1 MKKLTFVSRTLTAL
15 TLCAALLL
23 SGCASTTP
31 PSDIPQTPART
42 DTAAPQEGGKL
53 KVGIIQFMDHPS
65 LNEIR
70 DSFVTE
76 LAALGYDESK
86 VTVSL
91 QNGQGDF
98 SNLNSIAQK
107 FVGEKMDL
115 IVAIATPAAQAAA
128 AATTEIPVL
137 FSAVTD
143 PVAAGLTADLTAP
156 GGNVTG
162 TSDAIPVNSIFE
174 LAARLTPNV
183 KKFGFIYNSGE
194 VNSISVITAAKAYCD
209 ANGLTYAEGTVTNS
223 GEVQQTGL
231 QLLSECDALFAP
243 IDNTVAS
250 AMPNLA
256 AIATQQK
263 KPVYVAADSMVADG
277 GLATVGINYKSLG
290 KETAAMAKEL
300 LEGKKPAELPV
311 RTLREFAEVINE
323 EQLTALG
330 LKK

>member
-1 MKKLTFVSRTLTAL
+1 MKKFTTLSRTLTSLAL
-15 TLCAALLL
+15 CGTMLL
-23 SGCASTTP
+23 SGCVTNTTP
-31 PSDIPQTPART
+31 ASNIPPKEDTPTTAP
-42 DTAAPQEGGKL
+42 DTTTKL
-53 KVGIIQFMDHPS
+53 KVGIMQFMEHPS

-70 DSFVTE
+70 DSFTAE

-86 VTVSL
+86 IEITV

-107 FVGEKMDL
+107 FVGENMDL
-115 IVAIATPAAQAAA
+115 IVAIATPSAQAAA
-128 AATTEIPVL
+128 AVTTSTPIL

-143 PVAAGLTADLTAP
+143 PVAAGLVKDINAP

-162 TSDAIPVNSIFE
+162 TSDAIPVQSIFE
-174 LAARLTPNV
+174 LAKRLTPSV

-194 VNSISVITAAKAYCD
+194 INSISVIADAKAYCD

-256 AIATQQK
+256 AIATEQNK
-263 KPVYVAADSMVADG
+263 AVYVAADSMVADG
-277 GLATVGINYKSLG
+277 GLATVGINYTKLG
-290 KETAAMAKEL
+290 KETAAMAKEIL
-300 LEGKKPAELPV
+300 DGKSPAEMPV
-311 RTLREFAEVINE
+311 RVMTEFAEVINE
-323 EQLTALG
+323 EQMKALG
-330 LKK
+330 ITG

>member
-1 MKKLTFVSRTLTAL
+1 MEKLTALTRTLTAL
-15 TLCAALLL
+15 TLCGTMLL
-23 SGCASTTP
+23 SGCVFTGTASSIP
-31 PSDIPQTPART
+31 PKE
-42 DTAAPQEGGKL
+42 AAPTTDAPDTTTKL
-53 KVGIIQFMDHPS
+53 KVGIMQFMEHPS

-70 DSFVTE
+70 DAFTAE
-76 LAALGYDESK
+76 LAALGYDDSK
-86 VTVSL
+86 IEITV

-115 IVAIATPAAQAAA
+115 IVAIATPSAQAAA
-128 AATTEIPVL
+128 AVTTSTPIL

-143 PVAAGLTADLTAP
+143 PVAAGLVADLKAP
-156 GGNVTG
+156 GGNITG
-162 TSDAIPVNSIFE
+162 TSDAIPVQSIFE
-174 LAARLTPNV
+174 LAKRLTPNV

-194 VNSISVITAAKAYCD
+194 SNSISVITDAKAYCD
-209 ANGLTYAEGTVTNS
+209 ANGITYAEGTVTNS

-256 AIATQQK
+256 AIATEQK

-277 GLATVGINYKSLG
+277 GLATVGINYTRLG
-290 KETAAMAKEL
+290 KETAAMAKEIL
-300 LEGKKPAELPV
+300 DGKSPAEIPV
-311 RTLREFAEVINE
+311 RVMTEFAEVINE
-323 EQLTALG
+323 EQMKALG
-330 LKK
+330 L

>member
-1 MKKLTFVSRTLTAL
+1 MKKLTTLSRTLTAL
-15 TLCAALLL
+15 TLCGTMLL
-23 SGCASTTP
+23 SGCVFTGTGPQQDIPPKETASTT
-31 PSDIPQTPART
+31 
-42 DTAAPQEGGKL
+42 APKL
-53 KVGIIQFMDHPS
+53 KVGIMQFMEHPS

-70 DSFVTE
+70 DAFTTE

-86 VTVSL
+86 IEITV

-107 FVGEKMDL
+107 FVGEDMDL
-115 IVAIATPAAQAAA
+115 IVAIATPSAQAAA
-128 AATTEIPVL
+128 AVTTSTPIL

-143 PVAAGLTADLTAP
+143 PVAAGLVKDINAP

-162 TSDAIPVNSIFE
+162 TSDAIPVQSIFE
-174 LAARLTPNV
+174 LAKRLTPDV

-194 VNSISVITAAKAYCD
+194 INSISVIADAKAYCD

-256 AIATQQK
+256 AIATEQK
-263 KPVYVAADSMVADG
+263 KAVYVAADSMVADG
-277 GLATVGINYKSLG
+277 GLATVGINYTKLG
-290 KETAAMAKEL
+290 KETAAMAKEIL
-300 LEGKKPAELPV
+300 DGKSPSDMPV
-311 RTLREFAEVINE
+311 RVMTEFAEVINE
-323 EQLTALG
+323 AQMKALG
-330 LKK
+330 LVG

>member
-1 MKKLTFVSRTLTAL
+1 MKKFATLSRALTAL
-15 TLCAALLL
+15 TLCGTMLL
-23 SGCASTTP
+23 SGCVTNLTP
-31 PSDIPQTPART
+31 AQDIPPKSELEVVSPA
-42 DTAAPQEGGKL
+42 PEGAKL
-53 KVGIIQFMDHPS
+53 KVGIMQFMEHPS

-70 DSFVTE
+70 DAFIAE
-76 LAALGYDESK
+76 LAVLGYDDSK
-86 VTVSL
+86 IELVV

-128 AATTEIPVL
+128 AITTSTPIL

-143 PVAAGLTADLTAP
+143 PVAAGLVADLNAP
-156 GGNVTG
+156 GGNITG
-162 TSDAIPVNSIFE
+162 TSDAIPVESIFQ
-174 LAARLTPNV
+174 LAAQLTPNA

-194 VNSISVITAAKAYCD
+194 SNSLSVIADAKAYCD
-209 ANGLTYAEGTVTNS
+209 ANGLTYVEGTVTNS

-231 QLLSECDALFAP
+231 QLLSQCDALFAP

-256 AIATQQK
+256 AIATEQK

-277 GLATVGINYKSLG
+277 GLATVGINYTKLG
-290 KETAAMAKEL
+290 KETAAMAKEIL
-300 LEGKKPAELPV
+300 DGKSPAELPV
-311 RTLREFAEVINE
+311 RVMTEFAKVIN
-323 EQLTALG
+323 QQQVQALG
-330 LKK
+330 L

>member
-1 MKKLTFVSRTLTAL
+1 MKKTTQLSRVLTAL
-15 TLCAALLL
+15 TLCTALL
-23 SGCASTTP
+23 SGCTSNTAPAPTS
-31 PSDIPQTPART
+31 QTS
-42 DTAAPQEGGKL
+42 EKM
-53 KVGIIQFMDHPS
+53 KVGIIQFVEHPS

-70 DSFVTE
+70 DAFTAE
-76 LAALGYDESK
+76 LSALGYDDSRVEI
-86 VTVSL
+86 TV

-115 IVAIATPAAQAAA
+115 IVAIATPSAQAAA
-128 AATTEIPVL
+128 AATTDIPIL

-143 PVAAGLTADLTAP
+143 PVAAGLVAELAAP
-156 GGNVTG
+156 GGNITG
-162 TSDAIPVNSIFE
+162 TSDAIPVESIFA
-174 LAARLTPNV
+174 LAGRLTPNA

-194 VNSISVITAAKAYCD
+194 VNSLSVIASAKAYCD

-243 IDNTVAS
+243 IDNTVAT

-256 AIATQQK
+256 AIATEQK
-263 KPVYVAADSMVADG
+263 KAVYVAADSMVADG
-277 GLATVGINYKSLG
+277 GLATVGINYTNLG

-300 LEGKKPAELPV
+300 LDGKSPATLPV
-311 RTLREFAEVINE
+311 RTLSEFAEVINE
-323 EQLTALG
+323 DTLKALG
-330 LKK
+330 L